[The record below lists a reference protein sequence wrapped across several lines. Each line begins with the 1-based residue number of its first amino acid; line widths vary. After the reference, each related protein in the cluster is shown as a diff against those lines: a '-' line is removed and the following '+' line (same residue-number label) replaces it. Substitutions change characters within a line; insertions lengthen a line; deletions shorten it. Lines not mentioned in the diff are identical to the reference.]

1 MSGAG
6 YARNA
11 RLMEELR
18 ALHVKVPRDEEFRA
32 HLDRLL
38 RRDDAGNLT
47 SEAIRFSATA
57 ETRGILVVDGPGGG
71 KSTTVAH
78 ALAKHPALQAG
89 AHGQPAWLGV
99 SVPSPAT
106 FKSMGFEILR
116 RSGYP
121 NLSERR
127 EAWSV
132 WDQIRTRLKML
143 GISVLWIDEA
153 HDLFC
158 KDSAMILRALKSLMQ
173 GDEAVIVILSG
184 TERLHEIIRS
194 DPQVQRRFSTMQLRP
209 VCAATGREDFDDLIE
224 AYSGK
229 AELTSDLSEDLVA
242 RLFHASRFRFG
253 RSIETTLNA
262 IEVALESGSDCLT
275 NDHFAHAW
283 AMLEG
288 CEPGRNV
295 FLTDDWRTID
305 PDRDDDEPFSGR
317 RGRRR

>member
-1 MSGAG
+1 MSGIDFE
-6 YARNA
+6 RNA
-11 RLMEELR
+11 RIMEELR
-18 ALHVKVPRDEEFRA
+18 ALHAKVPRDDEFRA

-38 RRDDAGNLT
+38 RRDASGSLT
-47 SEAIRFSATA
+47 SEAVRFSTTA

-89 AHGQPAWLGV
+89 ADGPAWMGV

-121 NLSERR
+121 SVSDRR
-127 EAWSV
+127 EAWSI
-132 WDQIRTRLKML
+132 WDQIRSRLKML

-209 VCAATGREDFDDLIE
+209 VCAATDREDFDDLIGSYCAE
-224 AYSGK
+224 AG
-229 AELTSDLSEDLVA
+229 LDTDMSEDLVA

-262 IEVALESGSDCLT
+262 IEAALGSGADCLS
-275 NDHFAHAW
+275 NDHFAQAW

-288 CEPGRNV
+288 CQPGRNV
-295 FLTDDWRTID
+295 FLADDWRAID
-305 PDRDDDEPFSGR
+305 PDRDDDEPPARR
-317 RGRRR
+317 RGRRN